1 VNETMSDPTM
11 GSEKTLR
18 EKLSD
23 VIDKLPPDSITLA
36 AVLDLIAR
44 EGLLLFCVFLT
55 LPFMV
60 PVSIPGVSTVFG
72 AIILLIGLS
81 VMLDRKPWLPKR
93 FMNRPFPAA
102 KLGAALRK
110 GAVWLQRLE
119 RLSHPRLRGLTHGRA
134 VSRLN
139 GFMVVLGAVLL
150 MAPFGLVPLTNT
162 LPGLAILFLAI
173 GILQR
178 DGGCILLGYLTNLA
192 TIIYFALLV
201 GTGAFALREITEKI
215 LAWFF

>member
-1 VNETMSDPTM
+1 MNEPISDPTL

-18 EKLSD
+18 EKLSEA
-23 VIDKLPPDSITLA
+23 IDKLPPDSITLA

-81 VMLDRKPWLPKR
+81 VMLDRKPWLPER

-102 KLGAALRK
+102 KLRAALKK

-119 RLSHPRLRGLTHGRA
+119 RISHPRLPGMTHGRA
-134 VSRLN
+134 ITRLN
-139 GFMVVLGAVLL
+139 GFMLVLGALLL

-162 LPGLAILFLAI
+162 LPGLAIMFLAV

-178 DGGCILLGYLTNLA
+178 DGGCIILGYLTNLA
-192 TIIYFALLV
+192 TIIYFMLLV
-201 GTGAFALREITEKI
+201 ATGAFAIREVMERI
-215 LAWFF
+215 LAWFS